1 MTLCGNICFDIHPV
15 FMDKQPTN
23 INTLRA
29 YTFPN
34 DSESI
39 LYVMFVKFKNNIQD
53 PYKIHLDS
61 VFLTTEQ
68 CLGGWGMCK
77 KVTATSV
84 IVHSI
89 IMYTPVA

>member
-29 YTFPN
+29 YTFLN

-61 VFLTTEQ
+61 VFLITEDV
-68 CLGGWGMCK
+68 C
-77 KVTATSV
+77 
-84 IVHSI
+84 I
-89 IMYTPVA
+89 